1 MRTEDKPVESFAPG
15 DDVRAAL
22 DECAI
27 VAVTDP
33 LGRITYVNDKFC
45 AISKYSRGELLG
57 RDHRIINSGHHP
69 KEFFR
74 NMWGTISTGHAWHG
88 EIRNRAKDGTFYW
101 VQTTI
106 VPFLN
111 SDGTPRQYIAIRVDI
126 TERKRLEEA
135 AARLAAIV
143 ESSED
148 AIIGKDLKGIVTS
161 WNTAAER
168 IFGYTPS
175 EMLGESIYRLVP
187 PERRAEEAE
196 ILAKIGRGEN
206 VRHFE
211 TVRAR
216 KDGALVDVSV
226 MVSAIRSASGAIVGA
241 SKVARD
247 ITESKRLEKAQRASD
262 AGYRRLFETAQDG
275 ILLVDAETGTV
286 IDANPCLVELLGY
299 SRAQFAGKAIWELGL
314 FMEHSASEGIL
325 AELSEKKSVRY
336 ESLPLQA
343 RDGRQIDVEFVSTAY
358 QVDGA
363 KMIQCNLRDISARL
377 RAEAE
382 REQFQL
388 KLQES
393 QKLESLGVMS
403 GGIAHD
409 FNNILTT
416 ILGNASLVRD
426 GLPANS
432 ALQTNMEGI
441 VQGCRRAAD
450 LCKQMLAYAGKGRFA
465 VRRLSLN
472 QLIEDTT
479 HMLKISI
486 SNWAALR
493 FNLLKTLPAVEAD
506 ETQIRQVIMNLVIN
520 ASEAIGE
527 KSGSIEVSTGLLTV
541 DRSFLGGTIFAPEL
555 PQGQYAYVEV
565 SDSGCGMSPETKE
578 KIFDPF
584 FTTKFAG
591 RGLGLSAVLG
601 IVRGHKGALKVYSEL
616 GRGTTFKMLLPC
628 VLGELQPVKLEE
640 EGPPW
645 RGAGCVLVVDDEEG
659 IRSIAALML
668 QQLGFEAVLAND
680 GREAVGIFHRE
691 PGRFSLVLMDLTM
704 PHMDGIRA
712 YAEMRRIRDD
722 ACIVLMSGFNEEEV
736 ISEFNG
742 DKPDGFL
749 NKPFDCESLTRVMRG
764 ALLRERARPDESFS
778 QSP

>member
-1 MRTEDKPVESFAPG
+1 MESFDAG
-15 DDVRAAL
+15 DDVRAAF

-57 RDHRIINSGHHP
+57 RDHRIINSGHHS
-69 KEFFR
+69 KDFFR
-74 NMWGTISTGHAWHG
+74 NMWGTISAGHTWHG
-88 EIRNRAKDGTFYW
+88 EIRNRAKDGSFYW

-106 VPFLN
+106 VPFVN
-111 SDGTPRQYIAIRVDI
+111 ADGTPRRYIAIRVDI

-135 AARLAAIV
+135 AARLASIV

-161 WNTAAER
+161 WNAAAER
-168 IFGYTPS
+168 ILGYTSS
-175 EMLGESIYRLVP
+175 EMLGESVYRLVP

-211 TVRAR
+211 TTRVR
-216 KDGALVDVSV
+216 KDGTLVELSV
-226 MVSAIRSASGAIVGA
+226 TVSAIRNTSGAIVGA

-247 ITESKRLEKAQRASD
+247 ITEPKRLEKAQRASD
-262 AGYRRLFETAQDG
+262 AGYRRLFDTAQDG
-275 ILLVDAETGTV
+275 ILLVAAETGTV
-286 IDANPCLVELLGY
+286 VDANPHFVELLGY
-299 SRAQFAGKAIWELGL
+299 PRAQLTGKAIWELGL
-314 FMEHSASEGIL
+314 FMEHPASEGIL

-336 ESLPLQA
+336 ENLPLQA
-343 RDGRQIDVEFVSTAY
+343 SDGRQIDVEFVSTAY
-358 QVDGA
+358 QVDGVQ
-363 KMIQCNLRDISARL
+363 MIQCNIRDISARL

-409 FNNILTT
+409 FNNILTA
-416 ILGNASLVRD
+416 ILGNASLVSD

-432 ALQTNMEGI
+432 ALQANMEGI

-465 VRRLSLN
+465 VKRLSLN
-472 QLIEDTT
+472 QLLEDTT

-486 SNWAALR
+486 SKWAVLR

-506 ETQIRQVIMNLVIN
+506 ETQIRQVIMNLVMN

-527 KSGSIEVSTGLLTV
+527 ENGDIEVSTGLVTV
-541 DRSFLGGTIFAPEL
+541 DRSFLEGTIFAPEL
-555 PQGQYAYVEV
+555 APGPYAYLEV
-565 SDSGCGMSPETKE
+565 SDSGCGMSPETRE

-584 FTTKFAG
+584 FTTKFTG

-601 IVRGHKGALKVYSEL
+601 IVRGHKGALRVYSEL
-616 GRGTTFKMLLPC
+616 GRGSTFKMLLPC
-628 VLGELQPVKLEE
+628 VPAEFQPVKVEA
-640 EGPPW
+640 EGTPW
-645 RGAGCVLVVDDEEG
+645 RGAGRVLVVDDEEG
-659 IRSIAALML
+659 IRIVAALML
-668 QQLGFEAVLAND
+668 RELGFEVVLAND
-680 GREAVGIFHRE
+680 GREAVGIFQRE
-691 PGRFSLVLMDLTM
+691 SDRFNLVLMDLTM
-704 PHMDGIRA
+704 PHMDGIQA
-712 YAEMRRIRDD
+712 YAELRKIRDD
-722 ACIVLMSGFNEEEV
+722 ARIVLMSGFNEEEA

-749 NKPFDCESLTRVMRG
+749 NKPFDCDNLTRVMRG
-764 ALLRERARPDESFS
+764 ALLRERPPPGRSYS
-778 QSP
+778 QLP